1 MNKSM
6 NQSSKRSLL
15 EFTSA
20 FFADHMRFVMCA
32 ILKENWMKNPDLLF
46 SSTGLLKSRL
56 IKGWLIC
63 KPGS

>member
-20 FFADHMRFVMCA
+20 YFADHMRFVMCV
-32 ILKENWMKNPDLLF
+32 ILKENWTKNPDL
-46 SSTGLLKSRL
+46 
-56 IKGWLIC
+56 
-63 KPGS
+63 